1 MVNPFSRLENVHL
14 RLIGVGK
21 LQPFFLRIV
30 SQFTVLRVLSIQKKL
45 SVSRFLALQNGDLW
59 SRIAAAFNFRAFF
72 NNPNRAFPKKS

>member
-30 SQFTVLRVLSIQKKL
+30 SHTEPTEGAVQKLYTETGENLPPPLIWGSI
-45 SVSRFLALQNGDLW
+45 NT
-59 SRIAAAFNFRAFF
+59 
-72 NNPNRAFPKKS
+72 